1 MSKKNTI
8 IDDFLSMFSVGQENI
23 TKGDIFRAAQSKD
36 SNINSATVGWVISI
50 VLIAFGYLVKTGKGA
65 HGANLYKRIK

>member
-8 IDDFLSMFSVGQENI
+8 IDAFLSMFSVGQENI
-23 TKGDIFRAAQSKD
+23 TKEIFLGLLKVKILILIQQPSD
-36 SNINSATVGWVISI
+36 GSISI